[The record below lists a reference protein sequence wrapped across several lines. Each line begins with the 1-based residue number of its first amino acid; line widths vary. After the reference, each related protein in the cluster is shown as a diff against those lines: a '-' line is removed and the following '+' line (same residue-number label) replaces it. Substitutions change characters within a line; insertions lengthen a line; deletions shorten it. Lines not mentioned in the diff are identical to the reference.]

1 MTDNKPCPFCGD
13 TDISYIP
20 AVLGVI
26 SQAYCESCHARGP
39 QTSDSDH
46 FDLWNTRHTPW
57 QPIET
62 APKDSTRFLVFLK
75 NGDFEIVAFHICNE
89 EKCPWADNEGWVLNS
104 DPCNGVGE
112 HISISDVCWWM
123 PLPEGLDTHSDQL

>member
-57 QPIET
+57 QPAGN
-62 APKDSTRFLVFLK
+62 APKDGTPFIAFIVNNTEFPEVVYGFY
-75 NGDFEIVAFHICNE
+75 NEDGDFQYHDYPDDHNVYTAQPIKWVPRPE
-89 EKCPWADNEGWVLNS
+89 WADM
-104 DPCNGVGE
+104 GVE
-112 HISISDVCWWM
+112 R
-123 PLPEGLDTHSDQL
+123 

>member
-57 QPIET
+57 RTMDKLTTKHGRILALT
-62 APKDSTRFLVFLK
+62 SSGVRIGKRVIT
-75 NGDFEIVAFHICNE
+75 
-89 EKCPWADNEGWVLNS
+89 EGWVIPLWEVETA
-104 DPCNGVGE
+104 VGE
-112 HISISDVCWWM
+112 TPSKDTMPLGWM
-123 PLPEGLDTHSDQL
+123 PLP